1 MTCLLRVCNHADRPH
16 VYAHIHACVHVYGV
30 PNVSKTL
37 TNAIFVYPP
46 LIYKYDADLAKYLSD
61 LYIWPRYIISGLD
74 L

>member
-1 MTCLLRVCNHADRPH
+1 MQIAHMYMYIYMH
-16 VYAHIHACVHVYGV
+16 VYMYGV

-61 LYIWPRYIISGLD
+61 LYIWLRYIISGLD